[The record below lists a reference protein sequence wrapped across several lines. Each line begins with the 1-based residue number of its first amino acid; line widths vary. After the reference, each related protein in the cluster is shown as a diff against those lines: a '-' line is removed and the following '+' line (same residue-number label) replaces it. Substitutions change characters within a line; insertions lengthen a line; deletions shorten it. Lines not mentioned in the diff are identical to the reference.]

1 LHPAWWTGALIVG
14 TVVMIV
20 MSMLLFNR
28 SFNSYVPVTLTSDR
42 AGLMMEAGAKVKL
55 RGVDV
60 GHVAA
65 ISGGKEPVSLHL
77 DIDSGQ
83 IKYIPANVDA
93 QIKATSAFGNKFVE
107 LVYPKNPSPRRIS
120 AGAVL
125 HSRNVTVEVNTVLQ
139 NLVNLLHQIDPS
151 KLNAV
156 LTTLADGLR
165 GQGERIGEAIT
176 GANQVLMAVNP
187 RSETIRQD
195 WRALG
200 NFSDTYSAAAQNI
213 LSTLD
218 AASVT
223 SATINDHAK
232 SLDSLLL
239 NAIGLAHEG
248 INTIGPNEDNLIRAI
263 NILEPTTNLLM
274 KYNPEYTCLLTG
286 TKHFLDTIGYYA
298 TGGGNGY
305 SLITDTALM
314 FGEDPY
320 VYPDNLPI
328 VAAKGGPGGKPGCGS
343 LPDAAKN
350 YPVRYLVTNT
360 GWGTGMDIRPNIGL
374 GHPCYS
380 QYFQVTRGTPQ
391 TPSYRCVGPPSPG
404 LAVPAP
410 GPLPLPPP
418 PGPVPQAAPAPP
430 GP

>member
-1 LHPAWWTGALIVG
+1 
-14 TVVMIV
+14 MIV
-20 MSMLLFNR
+20 LSMLLFNR

-42 AGLMMEAGAKVKL
+42 AGLMMESGAKVKL

-60 GHVAA
+60 GHVTA
-65 ISGGKEPVSLHL
+65 ISGGKRPVDLKL
-77 DIDSGQ
+77 EIDSGQ
-83 IKYIPANVDA
+83 VKYIPANIGA
-93 QIKATSAFGNKFVE
+93 KITATSAFGNKFVE
-107 LVYPKNPSPRRIS
+107 LIYPENPSPRRIS
-120 AGAVL
+120 AGTVL
-125 HSRNVTVEVNTVLQ
+125 HSGNVTVEVNTVFQ
-139 NLVNLLHQIDPS
+139 NLVGLLHQIDPS

-156 LTTLADGLR
+156 LTTVADGLR

-195 WRALG
+195 FRAVG
-200 NFSDTYSAAAQNI
+200 AFSDTYSAAAQNI

-223 SATINDHAK
+223 STTVSDHAK
-232 SLDSLLL
+232 SLDALLL
-239 NAIGLAHEG
+239 SAIGLARAG
-248 INTIGPNEDNLIRAI
+248 IDTIGPNEDNLIRAV

-274 KYNPEYTCLLTG
+274 KYNPEYTCLLVG
-286 TKHFLDTIGYYA
+286 TKHFLDTIGYSV
-298 TGGGNGY
+298 TGGSNGY
-305 SLITDTALM
+305 SLYTDSALM

-328 VAAKGGPGGKPGCGS
+328 VAARGGPGGKPGCGS
-343 LPDAAKN
+343 LPDVAKN

-360 GWGTGMDIRPNIGL
+360 GWGTGMDIRDNLGL
-374 GHPCYS
+374 GHPCYT
-380 QYFQVTRGTPQ
+380 QYFQTTRATPQ
-391 TPSYRCVGPPSPG
+391 PPSVRCQGPPSPG
-404 LAVPAP
+404 LPVPAP

-418 PGPVPQAAPAPP
+418 PGGPPAGPAPQAEPVPP